1 MLWVMGGEQK
11 NPMGMGNGL
20 TYLWVLGI
28 QYVLKC
34 YGLWVKKVHR
44 NNKIENFRRY
54 LNEQKSSQFF
64 VDITIQYYKT
74 IHIHLGFVGSYTQI
88 YLLRL
93 HSQSAT
99 LTIKSIE
106 QLKSDIYQI

>member
-28 QYVLKC
+28 QYVLKF

-54 LNEQKSSQFF
+54 LNEQKSSQFSS
-64 VDITIQYYKT
+64 ISLYYKT

-93 HSQSAT
+93 HSPSAT